1 MMDLHDLILI
11 AAAFVVGFCT
21 CYLLRVWAD
30 HRAKPY
36 LEGWQA
42 ADKIARECQLKEAY
56 RIGQDQAC
64 QRVIDAPVPY
74 QWN

>member
-1 MMDLHDLILI
+1 MELHDLILI
-11 AAAFVVGFCT
+11 VAAFLAGFCT

-36 LEGWQA
+36 LEGWQK
-42 ADKIARECQLKEAY
+42 ADEIARECQLKLAYSKGQEQASVRIIEA
-56 RIGQDQAC
+56 
-64 QRVIDAPVPY
+64 PTPY